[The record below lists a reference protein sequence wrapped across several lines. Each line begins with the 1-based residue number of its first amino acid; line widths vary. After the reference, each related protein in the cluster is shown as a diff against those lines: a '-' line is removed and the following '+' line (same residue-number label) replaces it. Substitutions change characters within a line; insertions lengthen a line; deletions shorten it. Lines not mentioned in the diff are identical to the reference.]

1 MPISLIF
8 FNLKN
13 MKTSTKTIIWI
24 SIVLLV
30 CCLTLLNSWFHIKRD
45 MEYNSMLLRDT
56 DRIQHLENIAASFLT
71 KFESVKDKSAETAT
85 QTIEKVLAE
94 EKLKDPRQWETING
108 TLCKYSYEF
117 YKVDYSDKPWAEFFT
132 CSETNKESRL
142 ELKADPHA
150 E

>member
-117 YKVDYSDKPWAEFFT
+117 FEVRWKINPWIKIFT
-132 CSETNKESRL
+132 CSETGNWKKIE
-142 ELKADPHA
+142 KAVEPDK
-150 E
+150 

>member
-1 MPISLIF
+1 MTTTKKIILWIIIGLLIVSLWALYFWFKI
-8 FNLKN
+8 NDTQNNSLAKARDWERLADL
-13 MKTSTKTIIWI
+13 KTIQIG
-24 SIVLLV
+24 
-30 CCLTLLNSWFHIKRD
+30 
-45 MEYNSMLLRDT
+45 YQSMLYD
-56 DRIQHLENIAASFLT
+56 
-71 KFESVKDKSAETAT
+71 
-85 QTIEKVLAE
+85 
-94 EKLKDPRQWETING
+94 LKDFSEESLEKEVKKLISEKAWEDPREGWTING

>member
-117 YKVDYSDKPWAEFFT
+117 FEVRWKTNPWIKLFT
-132 CSETNKESRL
+132 CSETGNWKKIE
-142 ELKADPHA
+142 KAVEPDK
-150 E
+150 

>member
-1 MPISLIF
+1 MTTKKKIILWIIIGLLIVSLWALYFWFKI
-8 FNLKN
+8 NDAQNNSLAKARDWERLADL
-13 MKTSTKTIIWI
+13 KTIQIG
-24 SIVLLV
+24 
-30 CCLTLLNSWFHIKRD
+30 
-45 MEYNSMLLRDT
+45 YQSMLYD
-56 DRIQHLENIAASFLT
+56 
-71 KFESVKDKSAETAT
+71 
-85 QTIEKVLAE
+85 
-94 EKLKDPRQWETING
+94 LKDFSEESLEKEVKKLISEKAWEDPREGWTING

>member
-1 MPISLIF
+1 
-8 FNLKN
+8 
-13 MKTSTKTIIWI
+13 MKTSTKTIIGI

-94 EKLKDPRQWETING
+94 EKLKDPRQGETING

-117 YKVDYSDKPWAEFFT
+117 FEVRGKTNPGIKLFT
-132 CSETNKESRL
+132 CSETGNGKKIE
-142 ELKADPHA
+142 KAVEPDK
-150 E
+150 